1 MSLGAI
7 ITMGVIGVGGTIL
20 GKILETTGN
29 SNGARFVEIS
39 AMATLA
45 GTTVTCIGKAI
56 GEIAKLGK

>member
-1 MSLGAI
+1 MTLGAI
-7 ITMGVIGVGGTIL
+7 ITMGAIGVGGTVL

-45 GTTVTCIGKAI
+45 GIAVTCVGKAL
-56 GEIAKLGK
+56 GELAKLGK